1 MKITWPVIA
10 FIVTIFLGVLTFT
23 FTNVLA
29 DQSNK
34 NDQFN
39 MKFDKIQDQI
49 LDISK
54 NVALVAGQLRNIDL
68 PNMNATLQSVEG
80 RASRIEKLLE
90 IQ

>member
-29 DQSNK
+29 DQSDK
-34 NDQFN
+34 NNAFET
-39 MKFDKIQDQI
+39 KFDKIQDQI

-54 NVALVAGQLRNIDL
+54 NVALMAGQLKNIDL
-68 PNMNATLQSVEG
+68 PNMNATLQAIDG
-80 RASRIEKLLE
+80 RTSRLEK
-90 IQ
+90 IITQ